1 MRDSTL
7 EPATDRLTV
16 GGDELAFR
24 VTSAV
29 SGGALVAYDVWLA
42 PGGGPPALHRHAAF
56 ELFRVE
62 SGELA
67 FYLED
72 AEGSVARSVARPG
85 SVVAI
90 PGGRE
95 HTVRN
100 ESGEQAR
107 AFVVLS
113 PGEEME
119 RFARAAGELAADGP
133 PAIATVLALA
143 AAHGIEITRP
153 LEQLAPEPLV
163 ATAPERDR
171 VSS

>member
-7 EPATDRLTV
+7 GPTLDRMTV

-24 VTSAV
+24 VTSDV
-29 SGGALVAYDVWLA
+29 SGGSLIAYDVRIA

-62 SGELA
+62 RGEFA

-72 AEGSVARSVARPG
+72 PRGSVARSVAGPAE
-85 SVVAI
+85 VIAI

-100 ESGEQAR
+100 ESDEDAH

-113 PGEEME
+113 PGDEME
-119 RFARAAGELAADGP
+119 RFARAAGALAADGAP
-133 PAIATVLALA
+133 EIAEILALA

-153 LEQLAPEPLV
+153 LEEV
-163 ATAPERDR
+163 A
-171 VSS
+171 